1 MSLRTTFELTSL
13 ARKSRVELRSIS
25 CSSEKA
31 KSIRRVYS
39 VLVDVGGSA
48 GTFGLLRLGWRLGA
62 GVAAAWR
69 GWGVTTDT
77 CAGSSM
83 SGSCAGSSACVSV
96 SAGASATAA
105 LLLSDD
111 LAAGAGGAA
120 GAGAAAA
127 VVSAGD
133 LVATGAMRRTGGGGA
148 GGACTRWRWE
158 KGRGP
163 EDPGMVATIPIP
175 TPA

>member
-39 VLVDVGGSA
+39 VLVEVGGSA

-62 GVAAAWR
+62 GVVAAWR

-77 CAGSSM
+77 CAGSSR
-83 SGSCAGSSACVSV
+83 SGSCAGSSGFLSV

-120 GAGAAAA
+120 GAGAAAG
-127 VVSAGD
+127 VGSGRGFGGP
-133 LVATGAMRRTGGGGA
+133 GAKRAAGGGGA
-148 GGACTRWRWE
+148 AGGR
-158 KGRGP
+158 
-163 EDPGMVATIPIP
+163 
-175 TPA
+175 TPLHGGK

>member
-1 MSLRTTFELTSL
+1 MRLRTTLELTSL
-13 ARKSRVELRSIS
+13 ARKSRVDLRSIS

-77 CAGSSM
+77 CAGSSR

-120 GAGAAAA
+120 GAGAAAGG
-127 VVSAGD
+127 VSARG
-133 LVATGAMRRTGGGGA
+133 LVATGAVRRTGGGGA
-148 GGACTRWRWE
+148 RAVCPPTRRE
-158 KGRGP
+158 
-163 EDPGMVATIPIP
+163 
-175 TPA
+175 

>member
-77 CAGSSM
+77 CAGSSR
-83 SGSCAGSSACVSV
+83 SGSCAGSSAFGSG
-96 SAGASATAA
+96 SAGASATGA
-105 LLLSDD
+105 LLPADD
-111 LAAGAGGAA
+111 SAA
-120 GAGAAAA
+120 GAGAAAG

-133 LVATGAMRRTGGGGA
+133 LVATGAMRRTGG
-148 GGACTRWRWE
+148 
-158 KGRGP
+158 
-163 EDPGMVATIPIP
+163 
-175 TPA
+175 